1 MLFYIFCQNIFLW
14 EEKKYAAGFT
24 LSGKC
29 CVPEAKTCSP
39 CPPLLTPEHDTVEYS
54 FCGLEFTKYIRLLS
68 YHNCEI
74 SSRDSITRKCVS
86 YSYKST
92 LRIFGYAINI
102 RCQQLFF
109 TDYKLAIRDS
119 FFSEQVFYLRSLS
132 LLSVGRLP
140 GSQHGGCWRGGLER
154 TKQLQRP

>member
-1 MLFYIFCQNIFLW
+1 MFKKQWLWWDALLYILSKYIFVTK
-14 EEKKYAAGFT
+14 KKYAAGFT

-74 SSRDSITRKCVS
+74 SLRDSITRKCVS

-119 FFSEQVFYLRSLS
+119 FLVSKCFISGHCPFCRSAGYLARNT
-132 LLSVGRLP
+132 
-140 GSQHGGCWRGGLER
+140 EAAEEED
-154 TKQLQRP
+154 